1 MSHSLYLLHIK
12 KVKKVEQYPIDYTTD
27 IFKKYVKKLKHA
39 QHLFVEKKG
48 INVYYTYL
56 RRLNASNTDYY
67 GFCFAFT
74 GEYIEN
80 IDSMFECCETLV
92 YKILNQNEL
101 LSGSMPLNLQIE
113 NAFHTK
119 SPELKRIENWFKEIA
134 SHYNL
139 VKPFVGALADT
150 SEIEIPLENKSKDE
164 KLFAIRNYNHIN
176 CYSNKLT
183 NGVANVVGVEREKNY
198 LPIII
203 WLLFIGGFAIFFII
217 KCNDENKRLHDERVK
232 IELDKSKER
241 VKVKQDSIIESQKE
255 KNTTKKKKTKRE
267 NPYLNLSTTEIS
279 VSHEGGTKRINI
291 TCDSIWKIG
300 TGTLSWIK
308 LSKSNDGVTLK
319 IERNETNKS
328 REDYFT
334 IKSGKLTK
342 RVNIKQSANKKRENP
357 YLNLSTTEISVSHE
371 GGTKRINITCDS
383 IWKIGTGTLSW
394 IKLSKSNDGVTLK
407 IERNETNKSREDYF
421 TIKSGKL
428 TKRVNIKQ
436 SANDKPNAKI
446 DSLWVEHNIQKNGE
460 NYMRIHVNFTVNNKL
475 NERIRICAFFYDEE
489 GNRLTSSINHYK
501 TPDGQLTVQDTDIPI
516 YENCLWKDFVL
527 EIPVSVIKKGSNK
540 FFIEIQDDN
549 KTSKSLATSKYIHF
563 TVY

>member
-80 IDSMFECCETLV
+80 IDSMFECCETLL
-92 YKILNQNEL
+92 YKILKQNEL

-113 NAFHTK
+113 NAFHKK

-300 TGTLSWIK
+300 TGTYSWIK

-371 GGTKRINITCDS
+371 GGRKRINITCDS
-383 IWKIGTGTLSW
+383 IWKIGTGTYSW
-394 IKLSKSNDGVTLK
+394 IKLSKSSDGVTLK
-407 IERNETNKSREDYF
+407 IERNETNSSREDYF

-446 DSLWVEHNIQKNGE
+446 DSLWVEHNIPKNGK
-460 NYMRIHVNFTVNNKL
+460 NYMRIHVNFVVNNKL
-475 NERIRICAFFYDEE
+475 NEKIWVCAFFYDED
-489 GNRLTSSINHYK
+489 GNRLTSSINGYK
-501 TPDGQLTVQDTDIPI
+501 TPDGQLTVQDTGSPR
-516 YENCLWKDFVL
+516 YKSSQWEDFVL
-527 EIPVSVIKKGSNK
+527 EIPYSVIKKGSNK
-540 FFIEIQDDN
+540 FYIKIIDSDDN
-549 KTSKSLATSKYIHF
+549 NLATSKYIHF

>member
-12 KVKKVEQYPIDYTTD
+12 KAKKVEQYPIDYTTD

-80 IDSMFECCETLV
+80 IDSMFECCDTLV
-92 YKILNQNEL
+92 YKILKQNEL

-176 CYSNKLT
+176 FYSNKLT
-183 NGVANVVGVEREKNY
+183 NGVANVVEVVQEKNY
-198 LPIII
+198 LPCMI
-203 WLLFIGGFAIFFII
+203 WLLFILGFAIFFII

-300 TGTLSWIK
+300 TGTYSWIK
-308 LSKSNDGVTLK
+308 LSKSSDGVTLK
-319 IERNETNKS
+319 IERNETN
-328 REDYFT
+328 
-334 IKSGKLTK
+334 G
-342 RVNIKQSANKKRENP
+342 
-357 YLNLSTTEISVSHE
+357 
-371 GGTKRINITCDS
+371 
-383 IWKIGTGTLSW
+383 
-394 IKLSKSNDGVTLK
+394 
-407 IERNETNKSREDYF
+407 SREDYF

-436 SANDKPNAKI
+436 SANDEPNAKI
-446 DSLWVEHNIQKNGE
+446 DSVWVEHNIPKNGQ
-460 NYMRIHVNFTVNNKL
+460 NYMRIHVNFVVNNKL
-475 NERIRICAFFYDEE
+475 NEKIRVCAFFYDED
-489 GNRLTSSINHYK
+489 GNRLTSSINDYK
-501 TPDGQLTVQDTDIPI
+501 TPNGQLTVQDTDIST
-516 YENCLWKDFVL
+516 YKSCRWKDFVL
-527 EIPVSVIKKGSNK
+527 EIPYSVIKIGSNK
-540 FFIEIQDDN
+540 FFIEIQGN
-549 KTSKSLATSKYIHF
+549 NGKSLATSNYMHF
-563 TVY
+563 IRY

>member
-92 YKILNQNEL
+92 YKILKQNEL

-342 RVNIKQSANKKRENP
+342 RVNIKQSAN
-357 YLNLSTTEISVSHE
+357 
-371 GGTKRINITCDS
+371 
-383 IWKIGTGTLSW
+383 
-394 IKLSKSNDGVTLK
+394 
-407 IERNETNKSREDYF
+407 
-421 TIKSGKL
+421 
-428 TKRVNIKQ
+428 
-436 SANDKPNAKI
+436 DKPNAKI

>member
-92 YKILNQNEL
+92 YKILKQNEL

-139 VKPFVGALADT
+139 IKPFVGALADT

-183 NGVANVVGVEREKNY
+183 NGVANVVGIEKEKNY

-342 RVNIKQSANKKRENP
+342 RVNIKQSAN
-357 YLNLSTTEISVSHE
+357 
-371 GGTKRINITCDS
+371 
-383 IWKIGTGTLSW
+383 
-394 IKLSKSNDGVTLK
+394 
-407 IERNETNKSREDYF
+407 
-421 TIKSGKL
+421 
-428 TKRVNIKQ
+428 
-436 SANDKPNAKI
+436 DKPNAKI
-446 DSLWVEHNIQKNGE
+446 DSLWVEHNIPKNGK
-460 NYMRIHVNFTVNNKL
+460 NYMRIHVNFVVNNKL
-475 NERIRICAFFYDEE
+475 NEKIWVCAFFYDED
-489 GNRLTSSINHYK
+489 GNRLTSSINGYK
-501 TPDGQLTVQDTDIPI
+501 TPDGQLTVQDTGSPR
-516 YENCLWKDFVL
+516 YKSSQWEDFVL
-527 EIPVSVIKKGSNK
+527 EIPYSVIKKGSNK
-540 FFIEIQDDN
+540 FYIKIIDSDDN
-549 KTSKSLATSKYIHF
+549 NLATSKYIHF

>member
-1 MSHSLYLLHIK
+1 MSYSLYLLHIK

-92 YKILNQNEL
+92 YKILKQNEL

-139 VKPFVGALADT
+139 VKPFVGTLADT

-183 NGVANVVGVEREKNY
+183 NGVANVVGIEKEKNS
-198 LPIII
+198 LPCMI
-203 WLLFIGGFAIFFII
+203 WLFFIFGFAIFFII

-291 TCDSIWKIG
+291 TCDSIWKIDIG
-300 TGTLSWIK
+300 TRKWIK
-308 LSKSNDGVTLK
+308 LSKSSDGVTLK

-383 IWKIGTGTLSW
+383 IWKIDIGTRKW
-394 IKLSKSNDGVTLK
+394 IKLSKSSDGVTLK

-446 DSLWVEHNIQKNGE
+446 DSLWVEHNIPKNGE
-460 NYMRIHVNFTVNNKL
+460 NYMRIHVNFVVNNKL
-475 NERIRICAFFYDEE
+475 NERIRICAFFYDED

-501 TPDGQLTVQDTDIPI
+501 TPDGQLTVQDTDIST
-516 YENCLWKDFVL
+516 YKSCRWKDFVL
-527 EIPVSVIKKGSNK
+527 EIPYSEIKKGSNK

>member
-101 LSGSMPLNLQIE
+101 LSGSMPLNLQIK
-113 NAFHTK
+113 NPFHTK

-183 NGVANVVGVEREKNY
+183 NGVANVVEIKKEKNS
-198 LPIII
+198 LPCMI
-203 WLLFIGGFAIFFII
+203 WLLFILGFAIFFII

-241 VKVKQDSIIESQKE
+241 VKVKKDSIIESIKKE

-291 TCDSIWKIG
+291 TCDSIWKIDIG
-300 TGTLSWIK
+300 TRKWIK

-319 IERNETNKS
+319 IERNETNS
-328 REDYFT
+328 
-334 IKSGKLTK
+334 
-342 RVNIKQSANKKRENP
+342 
-357 YLNLSTTEISVSHE
+357 
-371 GGTKRINITCDS
+371 
-383 IWKIGTGTLSW
+383 
-394 IKLSKSNDGVTLK
+394 
-407 IERNETNKSREDYF
+407 SREDYF

-446 DSLWVEHNIQKNGE
+446 DSLWVEHNIPKNE
-460 NYMRIHVNFTVNNKL
+460 QNYMRIHVNFVVNNKL
-475 NERIRICAFFYDEE
+475 NEKIWVCAFFFDEE
-489 GNRLTSSINHYK
+489 GNKLTSSTYGYK
-501 TPDGQLTVQDTDIPI
+501 TPDGQLTVQETHIMS
-516 YENCLWKDFVL
+516 YKNSRWKDFVL
-527 EIPVSVIKKGSNK
+527 EIPSSEIKKGSNK
-540 FFIEIQDDN
+540 FYIQIIDSDGN
-549 KTSKSLATSKYIHF
+549 PLATSKYIHF
-563 TVY
+563 TAY

>member
-12 KVKKVEQYPIDYTTD
+12 KAKKVEQYPIDYTTD

-183 NGVANVVGVEREKNY
+183 NGVANVVGIEKEKNY
-198 LPIII
+198 LP
-203 WLLFIGGFAIFFII
+203 WVMLLFILGFAIFFII

-241 VKVKQDSIIESQKE
+241 VKVKKDSIIESIKKRE
-255 KNTTKKKKTKRE
+255 NTTKKKKTKRE

-291 TCDSIWKIG
+291 TCDSIWEIGIG
-300 TGTLSWIK
+300 TRSWIK
-308 LSKSNDGVTLK
+308 LSKSSDVVTLK
-319 IERNETNKS
+319 IERNETN
-328 REDYFT
+328 
-334 IKSGKLTK
+334 G
-342 RVNIKQSANKKRENP
+342 
-357 YLNLSTTEISVSHE
+357 
-371 GGTKRINITCDS
+371 
-383 IWKIGTGTLSW
+383 
-394 IKLSKSNDGVTLK
+394 
-407 IERNETNKSREDYF
+407 SREDYF

-436 SANDKPNAKI
+436 SANDEPNAKI
-446 DSLWVEHNIQKNGE
+446 DSVWVEHNIPKNGQ
-460 NYMRIHVNFTVNNKL
+460 NYMRIHVNFVVNNKL
-475 NERIRICAFFYDEE
+475 NEKIRVCAFFYDED
-489 GNRLTSSINHYK
+489 GNRLTSSINGYK
-501 TPDGQLTVQDTDIPI
+501 TIDGQLTVQDTDIST
-516 YENCLWKDFVL
+516 YKSCRWKDFVL
-527 EIPVSVIKKGSNK
+527 EIPYSVIKIGSNK
-540 FFIEIQDDN
+540 FFIEIQGN
-549 KTSKSLATSKYIHF
+549 NGKWLATSNYMHF
-563 TVY
+563 IRY